1 VTTPE
6 ADQPPSEP
14 FAEPGSGEPR
24 AEKVPSAESDAERS
38 AEPSAGT
45 STETSTG
52 APVEAVAEA
61 DAESDAEPPVE
72 ASAGSGA
79 DVPPLSDVSG
89 GGGAGG
95 DESAD
100 GAIAGDRT
108 ADAPAVG
115 DETVADETADGETAG
130 DESVPG
136 SSGGSAAGSGSVA
149 DSTAGD
155 GLVGGSTAGDASAGG
170 AGDEEQARPEA
181 RLERAVRAAEQAL
194 IEFEIAV
201 ETFRVEVENFSR
213 LHHQKLGPMY
223 SRLDELD
230 AQIAEARAASTG
242 DPEDVRKAQEA
253 RARVMPM
260 PGIEELFHDW
270 LDSDGLSPEA
280 SAMLTDQ
287 PVRPPQ
293 RVRPSDEARK
303 LYRELVRKA
312 HPDLAQDDTER
323 ARRDEFISRVNAAY
337 GRGDEPLLRELSD
350 EWAAGP
356 VAEEWR
362 PSRSEELYVRLEWL
376 AQRKELLAL
385 VARDLEES
393 AIGAMLKMAPDDP
406 DRLLEEIAEQLLAQ
420 VSERE
425 AELAGLLGSGT

>member
-1 VTTPE
+1 MGDGT
-6 ADQPPSEP
+6 AD
-14 FAEPGSGEPR
+14 
-24 AEKVPSAESDAERS
+24 
-38 AEPSAGT
+38 
-45 STETSTG
+45 
-52 APVEAVAEA
+52 
-61 DAESDAEPPVE
+61 
-72 ASAGSGA
+72 
-79 DVPPLSDVSG
+79 
-89 GGGAGG
+89 
-95 DESAD
+95 DESA
-100 GAIAGDRT
+100 
-108 ADAPAVG
+108 
-115 DETVADETADGETAG
+115 
-130 DESVPG
+130 
-136 SSGGSAAGSGSVA
+136 
-149 DSTAGD
+149 
-155 GLVGGSTAGDASAGG
+155 GGSTAGEGSVDGSVSGDATVGGSASGGPTVGGPTAGDASEGGTSEGG
-170 AGDEEQARPEA
+170 AGGEGQARPEE

-230 AQIAEARAASTG
+230 AQVAEARAASTG

-280 SAMLTDQ
+280 SAMLTEQ

-337 GRGDEPLLRELSD
+337 GRGDETLLRELSE

-356 VAEEWR
+356 VSEEWR
-362 PSRSEELYVRLEWL
+362 PTRSEELYARLEWL

-393 AIGAMLKMAPDDP
+393 AIGAMLKIAPDDP

-425 AELAGLLGSGT
+425 TELAGLLGSGA

>member
-6 ADQPPSEP
+6 TEQSPSEPPSEP
-14 FAEPGSGEPR
+14 SAEPVAGDPR
-24 AEKVPSAESDAERS
+24 AGEAGEACAEKAHVEAARVEEAPSVEPS
-38 AEPSAGT
+38 AEPS
-45 STETSTG
+45 
-52 APVEAVAEA
+52 VEAGAKA
-61 DAESDAEPPVE
+61 DAEASADGGAEPFVQAGAGSSAESSAERGADSDAG
-72 ASAGSGA
+72 ASAGA
-79 DVPPLSDVSG
+79 V
-89 GGGAGG
+89 GG
-95 DESAD
+95 DESA
-100 GAIAGDRT
+100 GDQPVSET
-108 ADAPAVG
+108 GADAG
-115 DETVADETADGETAG
+115 
-130 DESVPG
+130 
-136 SSGGSAAGSGSVA
+136 
-149 DSTAGD
+149 GD
-155 GLVGGSTAGDASAGG
+155 GGDGG
-170 AGDEEQARPEA
+170 ERPEE

-213 LHHQKLGPMY
+213 LHHQRLGPMY
-223 SRLDELD
+223 SRLDELE

-260 PGIEELFHDW
+260 PGIEELFHDG

-323 ARRDEFISRVNAAY
+323 ARLDEFISRVNAAY
-337 GRGDEPLLRELSD
+337 GRGDEALLRELSE

-356 VAEEWR
+356 VPEEWR
-362 PSRSEELYVRLEWL
+362 PNRSEELYARLEWL
-376 AQRKELLAL
+376 SERKELLAL
-385 VARDLEES
+385 VARELEES
-393 AIGAMLKMAPDDP
+393 AIGGMLKIAPDDP
-406 DRLLEEIAEQLLAQ
+406 DRLLEEVAEQLLAQ

-425 AELAGLLGSGT
+425 AELAGLLGSGA

>member
-1 VTTPE
+1 MTTPE

-14 FAEPGSGEPR
+14 LAEPGSDEPR
-24 AEKVPSAESDAERS
+24 AEKVPSAESDTEKPDAAS
-38 AEPSAGT
+38 AEPSAEP
-45 STETSTG
+45 STEAS
-52 APVEAVAEA
+52 VAA
-61 DAESDAEPPVE
+61 AAEPGSESGAEPSGE

-79 DVPPLSDVSG
+79 DVPPLSDPVGG

-100 GAIAGDRT
+100 GSTAGDGT

-115 DETVADETADGETAG
+115 DESVANDTAD
-130 DESVPG
+130 DESV
-136 SSGGSAAGSGSVA
+136 GG
-149 DSTAGD
+149 STAGAGSVD
-155 GLVGGSTAGDASAGG
+155 GSTVGDGDGTVGGSTAGDATAGDAGG
-170 AGDEEQARPEA
+170 EEQTRPEA

-242 DPEDVRKAQEA
+242 DPEDVRKAKEA

-337 GRGDEPLLRELSD
+337 GRGDEPLLRELSE

-362 PSRSEELYVRLEWL
+362 PSRSEELYARLEWL

-393 AIGAMLKMAPDDP
+393 AIGAMLKIAPDDP

-425 AELAGLLGSGT
+425 AELAGLLGSGA